1 MTKCQF
7 LSEILVNQFLQD
19 WLIIQLLCDYYL
31 VFNKK
36 RLYGGISYEKVVSD
50 AITEMMHLCVANH
63 GWYLL
68 NTMPIIK
75 TRKLPRQVDFF
86 VFCNRA
92 LSVNMCDANWSW
104 SLQNYKYLRMK
115 PAQARFWFI
124 QHNGITLSMS
134 TRSDILF
141 LYMCAQSLLLFKFI
155 KSCKQ
160 YSW

>member
-7 LSEILVNQFLQD
+7 LSEMLVNQFLQD
-19 WLIIQLLCDYYL
+19 SLIIQLICDYYL
-31 VFNKK
+31 GFNKK

-92 LSVNMCDANWSW
+92 LSVNMCDAN
-104 SLQNYKYLRMK
+104 
-115 PAQARFWFI
+115 
-124 QHNGITLSMS
+124 
-134 TRSDILF
+134 
-141 LYMCAQSLLLFKFI
+141 
-155 KSCKQ
+155 
-160 YSW
+160 